1 MAPVRLVVL
10 LALLLAPQA
19 PAGHQA
25 SSGVGIAGGGFVTAT
40 ALWVTPRLVDH
51 AYYRAL
57 VPEEHHAWHRAAA
70 RVFTL
75 IRLEVENASGLA
87 LEGYLSLNLRL
98 NTDGVLHPVVTDTAA
113 LAPYRRLAPDLGRQV
128 LAPRTVLAGLYPFP
142 RIAPGTRDVR
152 LIIRPLW
159 AFARGGGQVGTLP
172 EFVLRFDPTSL
183 AYPPGT
189 P

>member
-1 MAPVRLVVL
+1 MVVL
-10 LALLLAPQA
+10 LAVLLTPQA
-19 PAGHQA
+19 PAGHLA
-25 SSGVGIAGGGFVTAT
+25 SSGVAIAGGGFVTAT

-57 VPEEHHAWHRAAA
+57 VPEEHLAWHRAAA

-75 IRLEVENASGLA
+75 IRLEVDNTSGLA

-98 NTDGVLHPVVTDTAA
+98 SADGVLHPVVTDAAA
-113 LAPYRRLAPDLGRQV
+113 LAPYRRLVPHLGRQV
-128 LAPRTVLAGLYPFP
+128 LEPRTVLSGLYPFP
-142 RIAPGTRDVR
+142 RVAPGARDVR

-159 AFARGGGQVGTLP
+159 AFARGVGQVGTLP
-172 EFVLRFDPTSL
+172 EFVLRFDPAAL